1 MKISRVVT
9 SHDDKGKAVV
19 AIDEV
24 SRDVVSFRPGATVAN
39 IWSTAGFPVDNNGLR
54 DTAKEITATTRAGGT
69 VFRVIEFAP
78 GVAPRN
84 HRTDSIDY
92 AVVLAGEIDMTLDDQ
107 VVTLRAGDVLVQRGT
122 IHNWINRS
130 AAPCVIAFV
139 LIDAKPVEHDGK
151 PLRGARLA
159 FSRHRRNNFPGSQYG
174 EDTADRYN
182 HGVRRGQYRSASP
195 DRDPHVPADRQ
206 PPGLLRHH
214 FRAGRLAHRW
224 HRVRADHLHLGR
236 RRQSRPPRPCRQ
248 GQQPLGLRLRRAVH
262 ALT

>member
-1 MKISRVVT
+1 MNIRRVVT
-9 SHDDKGKAVV
+9 GHDDKGKAMV

-130 AAPCVIAFV
+130 DVPCVIAFV

-151 PLRGARLA
+151 PLAARG
-159 FSRHRRNNFPGSQYG
+159 
-174 EDTADRYN
+174 
-182 HGVRRGQYRSASP
+182 
-195 DRDPHVPADRQ
+195 
-206 PPGLLRHH
+206 
-214 FRAGRLAHRW
+214 
-224 HRVRADHLHLGR
+224 
-236 RRQSRPPRPCRQ
+236 
-248 GQQPLGLRLRRAVH
+248 
-262 ALT
+262 